1 MFGFRSDGRRL
12 WRLDPILQFTPYIMP
27 TRVDAQNFCKLT
39 IDYDTLANYIKK
51 KREEGRTISFMTILI
66 ASYVRI
72 VAHYPYLNR
81 FVMNKQIY
89 ARNRISVSF
98 AMVRFKENGEHETP
112 LIKLEFDPGETLF
125 EISDKIEAAI
135 AEARMPK
142 TQNGTINFAR
152 TMLSVPLLPT
162 VVVWIARLL
171 DRYGL
176 MPGFIYR
183 VSPFHTSMFI
193 TNMASLGLS
202 YLYHHIY
209 NFGTTSQ
216 FLSMGKIERIV
227 VPGRD
232 KTVKF
237 KNVIPIGVVTDER
250 VCNGAE
256 YAQAFATMRNY
267 LSNPELLEVPPET
280 VHWDVDF
287 SEANRKRR
295 QKDAEKAQKR
305 QARADRKGKNA

>member
-12 WRLDPILQFTPYIMP
+12 WRLDLIVQFTPYIMP
-27 TRVDAQNFCKLT
+27 TRADAQNFCKQT
-39 IDYDTLANYIKK
+39 VDYDVLANYIKK
-51 KREEGRTISFMTILI
+51 KREEGRTISFMTIII

-81 FVMNKQIY
+81 FVMNKHIY
-89 ARNRISVSF
+89 ARDRISVSF
-98 AMVRFKENGEHETP
+98 AMVRFLENGEHETP
-112 LIKLEFDPGETLF
+112 IIKLEFDPSETLF

-135 AEARMPK
+135 AEARKPK
-142 TQNGTINFAR
+142 SKNGTLDFAKG
-152 TMLSVPLLPT
+152 LLAIPLLPT
-162 VVVWIARLL
+162 LVVGLARIL

-176 MPGFIYR
+176 LPGLIYR

-216 FLSMGKIERIV
+216 FLSLGKIERVV
-227 VPGRD
+227 VPGGN

-267 LSNPELLEVPPET
+267 LSKPELLESPPEK
-280 VHWDVDF
+280 VNWDIDF
-287 SEANRKRR
+287 TERNRKRKMR
-295 QKDAEKAQKR
+295 DAAKAAKKEISHG
-305 QARADRKGKNA
+305 A